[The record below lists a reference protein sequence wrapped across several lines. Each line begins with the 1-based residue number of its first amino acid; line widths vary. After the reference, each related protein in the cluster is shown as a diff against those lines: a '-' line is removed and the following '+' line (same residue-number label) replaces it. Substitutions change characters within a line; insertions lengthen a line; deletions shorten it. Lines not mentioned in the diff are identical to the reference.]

1 MYNLLFYRV
10 YGKAWVGDQHQGGF
24 LCSNGDV
31 ELGVKTVWRDYNKLQ
46 NYIEAV
52 DYIGV

>member
-1 MYNLLFYRV
+1 MARPEEV
-10 YGKAWVGDQHQGGF
+10 TSIRGGI
-24 LCSNGDV
+24 CSSGDV
-31 ELGVKTVWRDYNKLQ
+31 EPSVKAVWRDYNKLQ